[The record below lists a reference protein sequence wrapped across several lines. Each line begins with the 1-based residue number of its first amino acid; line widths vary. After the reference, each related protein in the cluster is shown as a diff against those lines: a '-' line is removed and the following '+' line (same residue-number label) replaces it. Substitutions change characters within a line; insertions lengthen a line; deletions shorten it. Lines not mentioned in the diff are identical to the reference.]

1 MSMVKAVVK
10 NLRRVQTAV
19 WIGSK
24 RYVFPA
30 GIKVRMNLTDE
41 MVKELNRNHA
51 FSVKVLG
58 VIADSSS
65 VRENVPDQSSNAS
78 EESVLKSDA
87 HEVAETP
94 VSSPRSEIVED
105 MNLIQEEAVG
115 PSVETPVEP
124 SVETP
129 VEPTVEDVKSDNKPD
144 FFSMKKDEL
153 AEYLTERGIDPEG
166 LSRKEMLKRVKE
178 IG

>member
-10 NLRRVQTAV
+10 NLRRVPTAV

-78 EESVLKSDA
+78 EENVLKSDA
-87 HEVAETP
+87 PEVAETP
-94 VSSPRSEIVED
+94 VCSPKSEIVED
-105 MNLIQEEAVG
+105 MNLIQEEAVE
-115 PSVETPVEP
+115 STVEP
-124 SVETP
+124 T

-153 AEYLTERGIDPEG
+153 ASYLTERGVDPEG
-166 LSRKEMLKRVKE
+166 LSRKEMLKRVKD
-178 IG
+178 I

>member
-10 NLRRVQTAV
+10 NLRRVPTAV

-78 EESVLKSDA
+78 EENVLKSDA
-87 HEVAETP
+87 TEVAETP
-94 VSSPRSEIVED
+94 VCSPKSEIVED
-105 MNLIQEEAVG
+105 MNLIQEEAVE
-115 PSVETPVEP
+115 STVEP
-124 SVETP
+124 T

-153 AEYLTERGIDPEG
+153 ASYLTERGVDPEG
-166 LSRKEMLKRVKE
+166 LSRKEMLKRVKD
-178 IG
+178 I

>member
-58 VIADSSS
+58 AIADSSS

-78 EESVLKSDA
+78 EENVLKSDA
-87 HEVAETP
+87 PEVAETP
-94 VSSPRSEIVED
+94 VSSPKSEIVED

-115 PSVETPVEP
+115 PS
-124 SVETP
+124 

-153 AEYLTERGIDPEG
+153 ASYLTERGIDPEG
-166 LSRKEMLKRVKE
+166 LSRKEMLKRVKD
-178 IG
+178 I

>member
-10 NLRRVQTAV
+10 NLRRVPTAV

-78 EESVLKSDA
+78 EENGLKDDA
-87 HEVAETP
+87 PEVVETP
-94 VSSPRSEIVED
+94 VSSPKSEIVED

-115 PSVETPVEP
+115 PSVEP
-124 SVETP
+124 S

-153 AEYLTERGIDPEG
+153 ASYLTERGVDPEG

-178 IG
+178 I

>member
-78 EESVLKSDA
+78 EENVLKSDA
-87 HEVAETP
+87 PEVSETP
-94 VSSPRSEIVED
+94 VCSPRSEIVED
-105 MNLIQEEAVG
+105 MNLIQEEAV
-115 PSVETPVEP
+115 ETP
-124 SVETP
+124 VETP

-153 AEYLTERGIDPEG
+153 ASYLTERGVDPEG

-178 IG
+178 I

>member
-10 NLRRVQTAV
+10 NLRRVPTAV

-51 FSVKVLG
+51 FSVKVIG
-58 VIADSSS
+58 AIADSSS

-78 EESVLKSDA
+78 EENGLKDDA
-87 HEVAETP
+87 PEVAETP
-94 VSSPRSEIVED
+94 VSSPKSEIVED

-115 PSVETPVEP
+115 PTVG
-124 SVETP
+124 
-129 VEPTVEDVKSDNKPD
+129 PTVEDLKSNKSPD

-166 LSRKEMLKRVKE
+166 LSRKEMLKRVKD
-178 IG
+178 I

>member
-10 NLRRVQTAV
+10 NLRRVPTAV

-78 EESVLKSDA
+78 EENVLKSDA
-87 HEVAETP
+87 TEVAETP
-94 VSSPRSEIVED
+94 VCSPKSEIVED
-105 MNLIQEEAVG
+105 MNLIQEEAVE
-115 PSVETPVEP
+115 STVEP
-124 SVETP
+124 S
-129 VEPTVEDVKSDNKPD
+129 VEPTVEDVKPDNKPD

-153 AEYLTERGIDPEG
+153 ASYLTERGVDPEG
-166 LSRKEMLKRVKE
+166 LSRKEMLKRVKD
-178 IG
+178 I

>member
-10 NLRRVQTAV
+10 NLRRVPTAV

-78 EESVLKSDA
+78 EENGLKSDA
-87 HEVAETP
+87 PEVAETP
-94 VSSPRSEIVED
+94 ISSPKSEIVED
-105 MNLIQEEAVG
+105 MNLIQEEAVE
-115 PSVETPVEP
+115 PTVEPTVEP
-124 SVETP
+124 S
-129 VEPTVEDVKSDNKPD
+129 VEDVKSDNKPD

-153 AEYLTERGIDPEG
+153 ASYLTERGIDPEG
-166 LSRKEMLKRVKE
+166 LSRKEMLKRVKD
-178 IG
+178 I

>member
-10 NLRRVQTAV
+10 NLRRVPTAV

-78 EESVLKSDA
+78 EENVLKSDA
-87 HEVAETP
+87 PEVAETP
-94 VSSPRSEIVED
+94 VSSPKSEIVED
-105 MNLIQEEAVG
+105 MNLIQEEAIE
-115 PSVETPVEP
+115 STVEP
-124 SVETP
+124 T
-129 VEPTVEDVKSDNKPD
+129 VEPTVEDVKPDNKPD

-153 AEYLTERGIDPEG
+153 ASYLTERGVDPEG
-166 LSRKEMLKRVKE
+166 LSRKEMLKRVKD
-178 IG
+178 I

>member
-51 FSVKVLG
+51 FSVKVIG

-78 EESVLKSDA
+78 EENVLKSDA
-87 HEVAETP
+87 PEVTETP
-94 VSSPRSEIVED
+94 VCSPKSEIVED
-105 MNLIQEEAVG
+105 MNLIQEEA
-115 PSVETPVEP
+115 
-124 SVETP
+124 

-153 AEYLTERGIDPEG
+153 ASYLTERGVDPEG

-178 IG
+178 V

>member
-51 FSVKVLG
+51 FSVKVIG

-78 EESVLKSDA
+78 EENVLKSDA
-87 HEVAETP
+87 PEVAETP

-124 SVETP
+124 SVE
-129 VEPTVEDVKSDNKPD
+129 PTVEDVKSDNKPD

-153 AEYLTERGIDPEG
+153 AAYLMERGIDPEG
-166 LSRKEMLKRVKE
+166 LSRKEMLKRVKD
-178 IG
+178 I

>member
-78 EESVLKSDA
+78 EENVLKSDA
-87 HEVAETP
+87 PEVAETP
-94 VSSPRSEIVED
+94 VCSPRSEIVED
-105 MNLIQEEAVG
+105 MNLIQEEAV
-115 PSVETPVEP
+115 ETP
-124 SVETP
+124 VETP

-153 AEYLTERGIDPEG
+153 ASYLTERGVDPEG

-178 IG
+178 I

>member
-10 NLRRVQTAV
+10 NLRRVPTAV

-78 EESVLKSDA
+78 EENVLKSEA
-87 HEVAETP
+87 PEVAETP
-94 VSSPRSEIVED
+94 VCSPKSEIVED

-124 SVETP
+124 T

-153 AEYLTERGIDPEG
+153 ASYLTERGVDPEG

>member
-10 NLRRVQTAV
+10 NLRRVPTAV

-65 VRENVPDQSSNAS
+65 VRENVPDQSSNVS
-78 EESVLKSDA
+78 EENGLKSDA
-87 HEVAETP
+87 PEVAETP
-94 VSSPRSEIVED
+94 VCSPRSEIVED

-124 SVETP
+124 P

-153 AEYLTERGIDPEG
+153 ASYLTERGVDPEG
-166 LSRKEMLKRVKE
+166 LSRKEMLKRVKD

>member
-78 EESVLKSDA
+78 EENVLKSDA
-87 HEVAETP
+87 PEVAETP
-94 VSSPRSEIVED
+94 VCSPKSEIVED
-105 MNLIQEEAVG
+105 MNLIQEEAV
-115 PSVETPVEP
+115 ETPAEP
-124 SVETP
+124 T

-153 AEYLTERGIDPEG
+153 ASYLTERGVDPEG

>member
-78 EESVLKSDA
+78 EENVLKSDA
-87 HEVAETP
+87 PEVAETP
-94 VSSPRSEIVED
+94 VCSPKSEIVED
-105 MNLIQEEAVG
+105 MNLIQEEAVE
-115 PSVETPVEP
+115 PTVEPTVETT
-124 SVETP
+124 VET
-129 VEPTVEDVKSDNKPD
+129 TVEDVKSDNKPD

-153 AEYLTERGIDPEG
+153 ASYLTERGVDPEG

>member
-10 NLRRVQTAV
+10 NLRRVPTAV

-65 VRENVPDQSSNAS
+65 VRENVPDQSSNTS
-78 EESVLKSDA
+78 EENVLKSDA
-87 HEVAETP
+87 HEVAETH
-94 VSSPRSEIVED
+94 VSSPKSEIVED
-105 MNLIQEEAVG
+105 MDLIQEEAVG
-115 PSVETPVEP
+115 PSVEP

-129 VEPTVEDVKSDNKPD
+129 VEPSVEDVKSDNKPD

-153 AEYLTERGIDPEG
+153 ASYLTARGIDPEG
-166 LSRKEMLKRVKE
+166 LSRKEMLKRVKD
-178 IG
+178 I

>member
-10 NLRRVQTAV
+10 NLRRVPTAV

-78 EESVLKSDA
+78 EENGLKDDA
-87 HEVAETP
+87 PEVAETP
-94 VSSPRSEIVED
+94 VSSPKSEIVED
-105 MNLIQEEAVG
+105 MSLIQEEAVG
-115 PSVETPVEP
+115 PT
-124 SVETP
+124 

-153 AEYLTERGIDPEG
+153 ASYLTERGIDPEG

-178 IG
+178 I

>member
-78 EESVLKSDA
+78 EENGLKDDA
-87 HEVAETP
+87 PEVVETP
-94 VSSPRSEIVED
+94 VCSPRSEIVED
-105 MNLIQEEAVG
+105 MNLIQEEAV
-115 PSVETPVEP
+115 EP
-124 SVETP
+124 S
-129 VEPTVEDVKSDNKPD
+129 VEDVKSDNKPD

-153 AEYLTERGIDPEG
+153 ASYLTERGVDPEG

>member
-10 NLRRVQTAV
+10 NLRRVPTAV

-78 EESVLKSDA
+78 EENVLKSDA
-87 HEVAETP
+87 TEVAETP
-94 VSSPRSEIVED
+94 VCSPKSEIVED
-105 MNLIQEEAVG
+105 MALIQEEAAG
-115 PSVETPVEP
+115 PT
-124 SVETP
+124 

-153 AEYLTERGIDPEG
+153 ASYLTERGVDPEG
-166 LSRKEMLKRVKE
+166 LSRKEMLKRVKD
-178 IG
+178 I

>member
-65 VRENVPDQSSNAS
+65 VRENVPDQSAPAS
-78 EESVLKSDA
+78 EENVLKSDA
-87 HEVAETP
+87 PEVAETP
-94 VSSPRSEIVED
+94 VCSPRSEIVED
-105 MNLIQEEAVG
+105 MNLIQEEAV
-115 PSVETPVEP
+115 EP
-124 SVETP
+124 TAEPT

-153 AEYLTERGIDPEG
+153 ASYLTERGVDPEG

-178 IG
+178 I

>member
-10 NLRRVQTAV
+10 NLRRVPTAV

-65 VRENVPDQSSNAS
+65 VRENVPDQSAPAS
-78 EESVLKSDA
+78 EENGLKDDA
-87 HEVAETP
+87 PEVAETP
-94 VSSPRSEIVED
+94 VSSPKSEIVED

-115 PSVETPVEP
+115 PSVEP
-124 SVETP
+124 S

-153 AEYLTERGIDPEG
+153 ASYLTERGVDPEG
-166 LSRKEMLKRVKE
+166 LSRKEMLKRVKD
-178 IG
+178 I

>member
-10 NLRRVQTAV
+10 NLRRVPTAV

-78 EESVLKSDA
+78 EENVLKSDA
-87 HEVAETP
+87 PEVAETP
-94 VSSPRSEIVED
+94 VSSPKSEIVED
-105 MNLIQEEAVG
+105 MSLIQEEAVG

-124 SVETP
+124 S
-129 VEPTVEDVKSDNKPD
+129 VEDVKSDNKPD

-153 AEYLTERGIDPEG
+153 ASYLAERGIDPEG
-166 LSRKEMLKRVKE
+166 LSRKEMLKRVKD
-178 IG
+178 I

>member
-1 MSMVKAVVK
+1 MSMVKAVVR

-78 EESVLKSDA
+78 EENGLKSDA
-87 HEVAETP
+87 PEVSETP
-94 VSSPRSEIVED
+94 VCSPRSEIVED
-105 MNLIQEEAVG
+105 MNLIQEEAVE
-115 PSVETPVEP
+115 PSVEPTVEP
-124 SVETP
+124 TVETP

-153 AEYLTERGIDPEG
+153 ASYLTERGIDPEG
-166 LSRKEMLKRVKE
+166 LSRKEMLKRVKD
-178 IG
+178 I

>member
-58 VIADSSS
+58 VIADASS

-78 EESVLKSDA
+78 EENVLKSEA
-87 HEVAETP
+87 PEVDETP
-94 VSSPRSEIVED
+94 VSSPKSEIVED
-105 MNLIQEEAVG
+105 MNLIQEEAA
-115 PSVETPVEP
+115 ETHVEP
-124 SVETP
+124 T

-153 AEYLTERGIDPEG
+153 ASYLTERGVDPEG

>member
-78 EESVLKSDA
+78 EENGLKDDA
-87 HEVAETP
+87 PEVVETP
-94 VSSPRSEIVED
+94 VSSPKSEIVED
-105 MNLIQEEAVG
+105 MALIQEEAIG
-115 PSVETPVEP
+115 PTVEP
-124 SVETP
+124 SVEQ
-129 VEPTVEDVKSDNKPD
+129 TVEDMKSDKSPD
-144 FFSMKKDEL
+144 FFSMKKDDL
-153 AEYLTERGIDPEG
+153 AAYLTEHGVDPEG
-166 LSRKEMLKRVKE
+166 LSRKEMLKRVKD
-178 IG
+178 I

>member
-10 NLRRVQTAV
+10 NLRRVPTAV

-78 EESVLKSDA
+78 EENVLKSDTP
-87 HEVAETP
+87 EVAETP

-115 PSVETPVEP
+115 PSVEPSVEPTVEP
-124 SVETP
+124 S
-129 VEPTVEDVKSDNKPD
+129 VEDVKSDNKPD

-153 AEYLTERGIDPEG
+153 ALYLTERGIDPEG

-178 IG
+178 I

>member
-58 VIADSSS
+58 VIADASS

-78 EESVLKSDA
+78 EETVLKSDA
-87 HEVAETP
+87 PEVAETP
-94 VSSPRSEIVED
+94 VCSPRSEIVED
-105 MNLIQEEAVG
+105 MNLIQEEAVE
-115 PSVETPVEP
+115 PTVEP
-124 SVETP
+124 S

-153 AEYLTERGIDPEG
+153 ASYLTERGVDPEG

-178 IG
+178 V

>member
-58 VIADSSS
+58 VIADSFS

-78 EESVLKSDA
+78 EENVLKSDA
-87 HEVAETP
+87 PEVAETH
-94 VSSPRSEIVED
+94 VSSPKSEIVED
-105 MNLIQEEAVG
+105 MNLIQEEAV
-115 PSVETPVEP
+115 
-124 SVETP
+124 ETP
-129 VEPTVEDVKSDNKPD
+129 VEPTVEPTVEPPVKPSVEDVKSDNKPD

-153 AEYLTERGIDPEG
+153 ASYLTERGVDPEG

>member
-58 VIADSSS
+58 VIADASS

-78 EESVLKSDA
+78 EETVLKSDA
-87 HEVAETP
+87 PEVAETP
-94 VSSPRSEIVED
+94 VCSPRSEIVED
-105 MNLIQEEAVG
+105 MNLIQEEAV
-115 PSVETPVEP
+115 ETPVEP
-124 SVETP
+124 T

-153 AEYLTERGIDPEG
+153 ASYLTERGVDPEG

-178 IG
+178 V

>member
-10 NLRRVQTAV
+10 NLRRVPTAV

-78 EESVLKSDA
+78 EENGLKDDA
-87 HEVAETP
+87 HEVVETP
-94 VSSPRSEIVED
+94 VSSPKSEIVED

-115 PSVETPVEP
+115 PSVEP

-129 VEPTVEDVKSDNKPD
+129 VEDVKSDNKPD

-153 AEYLTERGIDPEG
+153 ASYLTERGVDPEG

-178 IG
+178 I

>member
-78 EESVLKSDA
+78 EENVLKSDA
-87 HEVAETP
+87 PEVAETP
-94 VSSPRSEIVED
+94 ACSPKSEIVED
-105 MNLIQEEAVG
+105 MNLIQEEAV
-115 PSVETPVEP
+115 ETPVEP
-124 SVETP
+124 S

-153 AEYLTERGIDPEG
+153 ASYLTERGVDPEG